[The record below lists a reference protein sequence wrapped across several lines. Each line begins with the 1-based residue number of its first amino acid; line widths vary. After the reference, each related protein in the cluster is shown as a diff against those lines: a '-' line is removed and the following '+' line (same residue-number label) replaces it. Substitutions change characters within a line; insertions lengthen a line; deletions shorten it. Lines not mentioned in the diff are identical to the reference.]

1 MLASVGALWRYRDL
15 LLNLVLRDLRVKYK
29 GSTLGFAWSLLHPLV
44 MAAVYTVAFKV
55 VLRIGIDR
63 FPLFLLSGL
72 LPWVF
77 FAQSLSQATGSV
89 ADNGTLVRKVA
100 FPRLALPMAAVAT
113 QLVQFALM
121 YSVIVPLGALFGG
134 GLSPVL
140 LAIVPL
146 AVLQCLFTAG
156 LALVLATAYVYFRD
170 TRHLLDVGLQILFWV
185 TPVVYAASLVPE
197 RWRPLLWLNPMAS
210 FVTAYHGIVLEGALP
225 SPAMTAAM
233 VALSLTAAI
242 AGFLVFTRHQ
252 RRFAELV

>member
-170 TRHLLDVGLQILFWV
+170 TRHLLEVALQVWFWV
-185 TPVVYAASLVPE
+185 TPVVYSLSLVPDAL
-197 RWRPLLWLNPMAS
+197 RPWLGLNPMTG
-210 FVTAYHGIVLEGALP
+210 FVTAYQRAVLDHALP
-225 SPAMTAAM
+225 GPGASAALAG
-233 VALSLTAAI
+233 VALAAFI
-242 AGFLVFTRHQ
+242 VGLAVFTRHE